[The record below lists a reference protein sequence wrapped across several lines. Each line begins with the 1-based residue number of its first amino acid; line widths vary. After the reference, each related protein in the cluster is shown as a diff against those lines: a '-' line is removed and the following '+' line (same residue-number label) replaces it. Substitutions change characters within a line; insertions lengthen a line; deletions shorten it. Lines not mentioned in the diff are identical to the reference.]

1 MVDLTDERQ
10 SSEGSDIESESD
22 TSTSDS
28 DSESS
33 TDDGEE
39 KKTQALISE
48 GIPRTTSAETTQL
61 TQEEEVIT
69 FSDETP

>member
-1 MVDLTDERQ
+1 MCRWSMVDLTDERQ
-10 SSEGSDIESESD
+10 SFEGSD

-39 KKTQALISE
+39 KQSQASISE
-48 GIPRTTSAETTQL
+48 EKPRTKSAETTQL